1 VSIKGSESAH
11 ATAVLVG
18 ARAVLI
24 RGPAGSGKSRLA
36 WSLLKAAEAG
46 KILFARL
53 VADDRVAL
61 SAVNGRL
68 VAAAPAQIAGMIELR
83 GSGIKRVPYEPFAV
97 VGLIA
102 DLAAADAERV
112 PATASLS
119 AEVLG
124 VRLPRLPIGKDQD
137 PFPLVINALELRSL
151 AFRRL
156 LSAMHLTNMRLP
168 RSSAEEPGLNNP
180 PGGA

>member
-1 VSIKGSESAH
+1 MSVKGSGSEH

-18 ARAVLI
+18 ARAILI

-36 WSLLKAAEAG
+36 WALLEAARSG
-46 KILFARL
+46 KIPFARL

-68 VAAAPAQIAGMIELR
+68 IAAAPAQIAGMIELR
-83 GSGIKRVPYEPFAV
+83 GSGILRVPYEPFAV

-102 DLAAADAERV
+102 DLAAEDAERV

-119 AEVLG
+119 ATILG
-124 VRLPRLPIGKDQD
+124 VRLPRLAVAKEQD
-137 PFPLVINALELRSL
+137 PLPLVLNALE
-151 AFRRL
+151 
-156 LSAMHLTNMRLP
+156 
-168 RSSAEEPGLNNP
+168 PGRAT
-180 PGGA
+180 G